1 MQASIALVLGIA
13 IGVVVLLVASR
24 AVYGHAVVA
33 GRATTIGWS
42 ALWLG
47 LAALVAGALMMAKIT
62 PLLDARTSIALTSAA
77 LVVGFGAV
85 AKRDKHWPTWVG
97 LTATAI
103 PGLFWIF
110 FVVAELVGP
119 AH

>member
-1 MQASIALVLGIA
+1 MQASIALVLGIVV
-13 IGVVVLLVASR
+13 GVVVLLLAGR
-24 AVYGHAVVA
+24 AVSRHVVVP
-33 GRATTIGWS
+33 GRATTVGWS

-77 LVVGFGAV
+77 LVVGFGA
-85 AKRDKHWPTWVG
+85 AFKRDRHWPTWVG
-97 LTATAI
+97 LAAAAI

-110 FVVAELVGP
+110 FVVAEFVGP
-119 AH
+119 VQ

>member
-1 MQASIALVLGIA
+1 MQASIALVLGIV
-13 IGVVVLLVASR
+13 IGVVVLLLAGR
-24 AVYGHAVVA
+24 AVSRHVA
-33 GRATTIGWS
+33 EPGKATTIGWS

-77 LVVGFGAV
+77 LVVGFGA
-85 AKRDKHWPTWVG
+85 AFKRDRHWPTWVG
-97 LTATAI
+97 LAAAAI
-103 PGLFWIF
+103 PGLSWIF
-110 FVVAELVGP
+110 FVVAEFVGP